1 MSVRRIQI
9 RRDTFQNFSN
19 LNVTLH
25 QGELGLDITNKRIKV
40 GDGFTSWND
49 LEYIEKNAMD
59 EIRTEYGDEVS
70 FSTNYE
76 LYKQ

>member
-40 GDGFTSWND
+40 GDGFTSWNN